1 MSATK
6 MPVRI
11 KAPTAQLITQRQRDE
26 DERARLFSASA
37 VRYSIRTDKVTIQML
52 SGIEHIVPR
61 RLIDE
66 LAAIPAAVLAKELTL
81 GTGGDVI
88 SVPPYDVDISVAGL
102 LRDLDGFNIQRLGGR
117 SRTAAKAAAARK
129 NGRKGG
135 RPRRSV
141 AAK

>member
-6 MPVRI
+6 TPVRI
-11 KAPTAQLITQRQRDE
+11 KAPSAQTIAQRQRDE
-26 DERARLFSASA
+26 NERAQLFSASA
-37 VRYSIRTDKVTIQML
+37 IRYSIRTDKVTIQML
-52 SGIEHIVPR
+52 SGITHIVPR

-66 LAAIPAAVLAKELTL
+66 LTKIPAADLAKELTL

-88 SVPPYDVDISVAGL
+88 SVPSYDVDISVAGL
-102 LRDLDGFNIQRLGGR
+102 LRDLDGSNIQRLGGR
-117 SRTAAKAAAARK
+117 SRTAAKAAASRE

-135 RPRRSV
+135 RPRLSV

>member
-6 MPVRI
+6 TPVRI
-11 KAPTAQLITQRQRDE
+11 KAPSAQTIAQRQRDE
-26 DERARLFSASA
+26 NERARLFSASA

-52 SGIEHIVPR
+52 SGITHIVPR

-66 LAAIPAAVLAKELTL
+66 LAEIPAADLAKELTL

-88 SVPPYDVDISVAGL
+88 SVPSYDVDISVAGL
-102 LRDLDGFNIQRLGGR
+102 LRDLDGSNIQRLGGR